1 MASIAATCGD
11 VSPFCFPPLLRLSEK
26 VWAAFCTMT
35 PTRGPP
41 AGASP
46 SSCGAVSAPAQFCR
60 KRGRLCAIRLLANG
74 RSDTA
79 APALAPLRPTYRSL
93 PDSDEADQCA
103 SAESRPN
110 SGRASHSVRVS
121 PAHASTL
128 ATQPRLCQTV
138 RRLASG
144 SSVQSAVHLS
154 RPCVDWRG
162 PGRRRGGRPVLFIP
176 SALDLAPVPP
186 EAEQAP
192 AVFQPFK
199 HRYANPGNRK
209 VVADGK
215 AFAAL

>member
-103 SAESRPN
+103 HCAES
-110 SGRASHSVRVS
+110 V
-121 PAHASTL
+121 TL
-128 ATQPRLCQTV
+128 ARDSSFAANSPGSRCAARNPAAV
-138 RRLASG
+138 RDGPNAFIRI
-144 SSVQSAVHLS
+144 SVQYSPPAS
-154 RPCVDWRG
+154 VDWRG
-162 PGRRRGGRPVLFIP
+162 LGAVAARGRPVLFIP